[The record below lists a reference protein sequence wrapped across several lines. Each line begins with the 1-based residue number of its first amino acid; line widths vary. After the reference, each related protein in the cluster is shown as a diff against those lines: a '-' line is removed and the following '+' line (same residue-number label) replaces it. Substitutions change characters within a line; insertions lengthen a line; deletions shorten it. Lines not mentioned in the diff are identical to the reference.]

1 MIILQTGVPGSGK
14 TASAVDLLMNDESY
28 THYTD
33 KDGIKQKRLLFVNG
47 IDEFKVEH
55 TPLSDEQIKE
65 QAFQDFLPYGALV
78 VIDEAQR
85 IFPTRAPS
93 QKVPEFVEA
102 LATHRH
108 HGLDIIIITQH
119 PTFLDTFVRKLVQ
132 RHIHVRILP
141 IGRKLYEWNQCQDNP
156 DAEAA
161 LSKAISRN
169 FTVPEATFDLY
180 KSAEIHTK
188 PKRRLPKALIFFA
201 IFAPLLV
208 AYTLYTFFDMKNRF
222 MGKAETHEASIQA
235 ASAPSG
241 SLSGSARQDAYGGY
255 VGGHQPEQNLTAEMF
270 VPTIPERPE
279 SKPLYNGVRQVTVF
293 ERVAGCVKSA
303 NSCTCYSDQA
313 TEIVE
318 ISSELCQRYVE
329 KGLPFNPYRQQQ
341 AQMPAEPVR
350 TESTGQP

>member
-14 TASAVDLLMNDESY
+14 TASAVDLLLNDESY

-33 KDGIKQKRLLFVNG
+33 KDGVKQKRLLFVNG
-47 IDEFKVEH
+47 IDEFKIEH
-55 TPLSDEQIKE
+55 TPLTDEQIKE
-65 QAFQDFLPYGALV
+65 QPFQDFLPYGALV

-156 DAEAA
+156 DSEAA
-161 LSKAISRN
+161 LSKGIARN
-169 FTVPEATFDLY
+169 FTVPEETFDLY

-188 PKRRLPKALIFFA
+188 PKRRLPKALIFFI
-201 IFAPLLV
+201 IFAPLLAV
-208 AYTLYTFFDMKNRF
+208 YILYTFFDMKQRF
-222 MGKAETHEASIQA
+222 TGRAEETTGVQISQPTASTN
-235 ASAPSG
+235 PSG
-241 SLSGSARQDAYGGY
+241 GQQNNYGGY
-255 VGGHQPEQNLTAEMF
+255 VGGHQPEQNLMAEMF

-279 SKPLYNGVRQVTVF
+279 SKPLYNGVRQVNVF
-293 ERVAGCVKSA
+293 ERVAGCVKSS

-318 ISSELCQRYVE
+318 ISLEICQRYVE
-329 KGLPFNPYRQQQ
+329 KGLPFNPYKQQQ
-341 AQMPAEPVR
+341 AQMP
-350 TESTGQP
+350 TESQPAETIGQP